1 MTANQV
7 FFMIRKG
14 DGDKELYFVAF
25 DFTMTTVN
33 AVLINK
39 FVEIKPASV
48 FIGAGTMI

>member
-14 DGDKELYFVAF
+14 GGDKELYFMAF
-25 DFTMTTVN
+25 DFATTTVN

-39 FVEIKPASV
+39 LVTKKPASV